1 MITISG
7 GAPLAKGPRYRV
19 PYRRRR
25 EKKTDYVARRILAT
39 SEYPRF
45 AVRVSNK
52 TIKVQI
58 TKAELKGDIVLA
70 NSSSHELSAEYGWI
84 ANGKNIPAAYLIGYL
99 AGKKAQKAGI
109 EYANL
114 DIGLKRVTSGNK
126 IFAVVKGAID
136 AGLLISVDSDVTPT
150 LEAITGKV
158 IAEYAKK
165 IEAHIEYERRFSVYL
180 RRGLRPEALPSH
192 FDEVKTRIEEKS
204 VE

>member
-1 MITISG
+1 MITILG
-7 GAPLAKGPRYRV
+7 GEPLAKGPKYRV
-19 PYRRRR
+19 AYRRRR

-45 AVRVSNK
+45 VVRVSNK
-52 TIKVQI
+52 KIIVQI
-58 TKAELKGDIVLA
+58 TRAEIKGDIVIVS
-70 NSSSHELSAEYGWI
+70 SSSHELIKQYGWI

-99 AGKKAQKAGI
+99 TGKKAQKAGV

-114 DIGLKRVTSGNK
+114 DIGLKRVTTGNK
-126 IFAVVKGAID
+126 IFAAVQGAID
-136 AGLLISVDSDVTPT
+136 SGLKISCKSDVTPK

-158 IAEYAKK
+158 IADYANQ
-165 IEAHIEYERRFSVYL
+165 IEDPIEYERRFSVYL

-192 FDEVKTRIEEKS
+192 FDEVKSRIEENI